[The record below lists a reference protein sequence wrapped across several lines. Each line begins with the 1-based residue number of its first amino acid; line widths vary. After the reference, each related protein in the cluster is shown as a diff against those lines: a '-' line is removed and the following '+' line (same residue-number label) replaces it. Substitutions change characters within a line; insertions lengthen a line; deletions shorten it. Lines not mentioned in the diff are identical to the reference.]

1 MGEAK
6 RRREAG
12 LGFDP
17 NQKLITGC
25 YIAPAMI
32 SDRHTVYLGIRRK
45 KAHIVST
52 KSLSVHTNVTD
63 AWKFLTCCKE
73 ILRNCSFSMNQSDEK
88 VFELFSEMLH
98 NTYGN

>member
-32 SDRHTVYLGIRRK
+32 SDGFAPAYAYDTQF
-45 KAHIVST
+45 T
-52 KSLSVHTNVTD
+52 
-63 AWKFLTCCKE
+63 
-73 ILRNCSFSMNQSDEK
+73 
-88 VFELFSEMLH
+88 
-98 NTYGN
+98 